1 MSEEQKTPEKTY
13 PATLTVNSERQAELL
28 YDALKA
34 YGGNVWGLSDE
45 EQEMLSELEQQ
56 AWKLC

>member
-34 YGGNVWGLSDE
+34 YAGGVWGLSE
-45 EQEMLSELEQQ
+45 NEAEMLEELIDQ
-56 AWKLC
+56 AWKLY